1 MPWYEDIVL
10 GALGSGVNHP
20 TLVFLNVVMAL
31 AVASL
36 LLLLAVSTVSHP
48 PLLPHVVVLLLL
60 AIGLWAS
67 INWFI
72 SNVGLVDAQVQ
83 QQELFGTAAVP
94 GAEAET
100 LLQAQAAE
108 DSPAKSS
115 PSKPKKQTKKQK

>member
-1 MPWYEDIVL
+1 MPWYEDVVL

-83 QQELFGTAAVP
+83 QKELFGTTEVP
-94 GAEAET
+94 EAAET
-100 LLQAQAAE
+100 EAQQSGQQ
-108 DSPAKSS
+108 SPAAISLPKS
-115 PSKPKKQTKKQK
+115 KKQTKKQK